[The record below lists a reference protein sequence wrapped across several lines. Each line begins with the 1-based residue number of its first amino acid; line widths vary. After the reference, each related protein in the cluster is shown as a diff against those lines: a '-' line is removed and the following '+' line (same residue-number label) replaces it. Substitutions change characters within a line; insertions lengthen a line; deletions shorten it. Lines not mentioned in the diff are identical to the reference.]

1 MILSMLRA
9 YTVWVG
15 MTSLCTWDKNISMS
29 PIILQYT
36 ENESKVY
43 QQNTHT
49 QDTNLLSFEPKLNKT
64 QNITKKQGNN
74 KALKDK

>member
-1 MILSMLRA
+1 
-9 YTVWVG
+9 

-36 ENESKVY
+36 ENESNVY
-43 QQNTHT
+43 INKTLT

-74 KALKDK
+74 KALKEK